1 MKVTILP
8 SFIMKLTVFALT
20 LGAQA
25 LPQWLNGLKR
35 DLAYAP
41 AAYNPVYGPRDG
53 VGGYSYGGYGPQ
65 PTVATTSSSTS
76 SRSETSG
83 TRIRSRAYAYNC

>member
-1 MKVTILP
+1 MRVIIFPGFIL
-8 SFIMKLTVFALT
+8 KLTVFAFS
-20 LGAQA
+20 LGTQA
-25 LPQWLNGLKR
+25 LPQWLNGLRR

-65 PTVATTSSSTS
+65 PTVVTTSSSTS
-76 SRSETSG
+76 SSSETSG
-83 TRIRSRAYAYNC
+83 TCIYSQAYAYNC

>member
-1 MKVTILP
+1 MKVTILL
-8 SFIMKLTVFALT
+8 SFVIKLTVFSPI
-20 LGAQA
+20 LGTQA

-35 DLAYAP
+35 DLTYAP

-65 PTVATTSSSTS
+65 PTVASTSSSTS
-76 SRSETSG
+76 SSAETSG
-83 TRIRSRAYAYNC
+83 TCIRSQAYVYNC